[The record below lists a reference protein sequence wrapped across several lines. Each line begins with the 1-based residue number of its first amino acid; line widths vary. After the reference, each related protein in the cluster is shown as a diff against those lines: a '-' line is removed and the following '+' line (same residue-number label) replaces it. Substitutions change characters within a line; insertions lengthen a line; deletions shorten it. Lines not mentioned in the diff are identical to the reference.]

1 MGQPVAHSLCVPF
14 VIMGGLFTIGFN
26 VESVQYKNIEFQVW
40 DIGGQEKLRRL
51 WRYFYQNTDG
61 IIYVVDSSDRDRIQD
76 AREELQRM
84 LSDDELKNSVLLV
97 FANKQDLPHAMSS
110 SDVAEKLG
118 LAELRNRQ
126 WYVQAAQATSGD
138 GLYEGLDWLSRT
150 LAQQ

>member
-1 MGQPVAHSLCVPF
+1 MG
-14 VIMGGLFTIGFN
+14 
-26 VESVQYKNIEFQVW
+26 ESVQYKNIEFQVW
-40 DIGGQEKLRRL
+40 DIGPLLLRHVRDYL
-51 WRYFYQNTDG
+51 PSSTCHQVPPIEYYHG

-76 AREELQRM
+76 AQEELQMM
-84 LSDDELKNSVLLV
+84 LSEDELKNSVLLV

-118 LAELRNRQ
+118 LAELRNRK

-150 LAQQ
+150 LAEQ